1 MPTRGYGPCMER
13 EERDPQEAIE
23 DIREDEGDV
32 SSSEREFLEGEGV
45 RLDED
50 EDSDRPL
57 S

>member
-1 MPTRGYGPCMER
+1 MEN
-13 EERDPQEAIE
+13 EERDPQQAVEE
-23 DIREDEGDV
+23 MREDEGDV

-50 EDSDRPL
+50 DDSDRPL

>member
-1 MPTRGYGPCMER
+1 MER

-23 DIREDEGDV
+23 EIREDEGDV

-45 RLDED
+45 RIDED

>member
-1 MPTRGYGPCMER
+1 MER
-13 EERDPQEAIE
+13 EERDPQEAVE
-23 DIREDEGDV
+23 EIREEDREPT
-32 SSSEREFLEGEGV
+32 SSEREFLEGEGV

>member
-1 MPTRGYGPCMER
+1 MSTRGYGPCMER